1 MLQIIVFVLV
11 SREKVRMVM
20 FSVSEKLFMVGLTLL
35 RVGLVMVTRKK
46 VVILGVTLLGVVLFM
61 LSRVYRGLINVMVT
75 RKKVIHVGLG
85 STEGGVGHG
94 EQELQGVVK
103 VMVTREEVLGLQ
115 KIVSNLH
122 IYID

>member
-1 MLQIIVFVLV
+1 M
-11 SREKVRMVM
+11 
-20 FSVSEKLFMVGLTLL
+20 
-35 RVGLVMVTRKK
+35 
-46 VVILGVTLLGVVLFM
+46 
-61 LSRVYRGLINVMVT
+61 MVT